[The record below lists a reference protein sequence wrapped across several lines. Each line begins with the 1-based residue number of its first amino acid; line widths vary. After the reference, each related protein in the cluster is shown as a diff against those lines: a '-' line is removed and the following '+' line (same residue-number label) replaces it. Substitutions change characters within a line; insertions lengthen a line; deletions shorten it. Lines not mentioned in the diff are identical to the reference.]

1 MAVIE
6 ERIYDIPMDELTT
19 AEDFA
24 LESLHMDKERVM
36 QRYEETCNETL
47 ERCFKDLKCQ
57 GVSRGFAITSKDG
70 EELQLEGGI
79 VLKSKLLAEVLH
91 RADEIVAYAVT
102 VNGHDELMADPEN
115 SMLEGMFY
123 NAWGVGFSMSAHRWL
138 KKKIQQQALDNG
150 SYASR
155 GWIPGEENLE
165 IGLQHELFELLDPTR
180 IGITLSDSGVM
191 RPVMSVNGFIGVCA
205 DSAIQFDGKDIA
217 EHH

>member
-36 QRYEETCNETL
+36 QRYEETYNETL

-57 GVSRGFAITSKDG
+57 GVSKGFAITSKDG

-138 KKKIQQQALDNG
+138 KKKIQQ
-150 SYASR
+150 
-155 GWIPGEENLE
+155 
-165 IGLQHELFELLDPTR
+165 H
-180 IGITLSDSGVM
+180 
-191 RPVMSVNGFIGVCA
+191 
-205 DSAIQFDGKDIA
+205 
-217 EHH
+217 